1 MYILCIIISQFTL
14 ITSRC
19 LGYLISYLG
28 IPSGAS
34 TCAGMTMEND
44 QWPIMPIF
52 QTIKVV
58 LVLAIGIGYDTL
70 LIRFLKKRNQ
80 SIGPGQVRLV
90 PWKSSNDSGNSDEN
104 NILVP
109 VSATIISLVGI
120 FVIFGIAFS
129 FTQSMIRFGD
139 DDPTYNDNAKGRWKS
154 TVLIFNALMSIRMPV
169 LLGLTIRSA
178 KNKKPAPK
186 IPIGPMF
193 HDDDDSNS
201 NNTLEEDQE
210 EKENSVGNFQQEVE
224 NNENVNA
231 ISIIS
236 GHVIQ
241 ETSF

>member
-1 MYILCIIISQFTL
+1 
-14 ITSRC
+14 
-19 LGYLISYLG
+19 
-28 IPSGAS
+28 
-34 TCAGMTMEND
+34 MENE

-129 FTQSMIRFGD
+129 FTQRQDYACLINKSKKCFSGQRI
-139 DDPTYNDNAKGRWKS
+139 GR
-154 TVLIFNALMSIRMPV
+154 
-169 LLGLTIRSA
+169 
-178 KNKKPAPK
+178 
-186 IPIGPMF
+186 
-193 HDDDDSNS
+193 
-201 NNTLEEDQE
+201 TL
-210 EKENSVGNFQQEVE
+210 F
-224 NNENVNA
+224 
-231 ISIIS
+231 I
-236 GHVIQ
+236 
-241 ETSF
+241 

>member
-1 MYILCIIISQFTL
+1 MKHSHHAYCLGNKAVCLLSSF
-14 ITSRC
+14 SF

-34 TCAGMTMEND
+34 TCAGITMENG
-44 QWPIMPIF
+44 WPIMPIF

-90 PWKSSNDSGNSDEN
+90 PWKSSNDSSGSDDN

-109 VSATIISLVGI
+109 VSATIISLVSV
-120 FVIFGIAFS
+120 FVAIGIAFS
-129 FTQSMIRFGD
+129 VMVRFG
-139 DDPTYNDNAKGRWKS
+139 NDNPKGKWKS
-154 TVLIFNALMSIRMPV
+154 TVLIFNAFMSIRMPV

-178 KNKKPAPK
+178 KKKKPAPK

-193 HDDDDSNS
+193 HDDDDSN
-201 NNTLEEDQE
+201 TLEPEEESANIQE
-210 EKENSVGNFQQEVE
+210 G

-231 ISIIS
+231 ISVIS

>member
-1 MYILCIIISQFTL
+1 MLEISQHL
-14 ITSRC
+14 PASMKIPIITFRLEIKAVC
-19 LGYLISYLG
+19 LLSSFSFPGYLISYVG

-34 TCAGMTMEND
+34 NCAGITMENG
-44 QWPIMPIF
+44 WPIMPIF

-90 PWKSSNDSGNSDEN
+90 PWKSSNDSSGSDDN

-109 VSATIISLVGI
+109 VSATIISLVGV
-120 FVIFGIAFS
+120 FVTIGIAAS
-129 FTQSMIRFGD
+129 FMDRYGD
-139 DDPTYNDNAKGRWKS
+139 TTNTKGRWKS
-154 TVLIFNALMSIRMPV
+154 TVLIFNAFMSIRMPV

-178 KNKKPAPK
+178 KKKKPAPK
-186 IPIGPMF
+186 IPSRPMF
-193 HDDDDSNS
+193 HDDDDDSNMDP
-201 NNTLEEDQE
+201 EDESVNFQE
-210 EKENSVGNFQQEVE
+210 E
-224 NNENVNA
+224 NNGNVNA
-231 ISIIS
+231 ISVIS

>member
-1 MYILCIIISQFTL
+1 MIIYIIISEFTL
-14 ITSRC
+14 IISLC

-109 VSATIISLVGI
+109 VSATIISLVGV
-120 FVIFGIAFS
+120 FACFGIAFS
-129 FTQSMIRFGD
+129 LKEND
-139 DDPTYNDNAKGRWKS
+139 DAKGRWKS
-154 TVLIFNALMSIRMPV
+154 TVLIFNAFMSIRMPV

-193 HDDDDSNS
+193 HDDDDSNT

-241 ETSF
+241 ETCF

>member
-1 MYILCIIISQFTL
+1 
-14 ITSRC
+14 
-19 LGYLISYLG
+19 
-28 IPSGAS
+28 
-34 TCAGMTMEND
+34 
-44 QWPIMPIF
+44 
-52 QTIKVV
+52 
-58 LVLAIGIGYDTL
+58 
-70 LIRFLKKRNQ
+70 
-80 SIGPGQVRLV
+80 
-90 PWKSSNDSGNSDEN
+90 
-104 NILVP
+104 
-109 VSATIISLVGI
+109 
-120 FVIFGIAFS
+120 
-129 FTQSMIRFGD
+129 MIRFGD
-139 DDPTYNDNAKGRWKS
+139 DDPTYNDKGRWKS

-193 HDDDDSNS
+193 HDDDDDDDSNT
-201 NNTLEEDQE
+201 NDTLEEDQE

>member
-1 MYILCIIISQFTL
+1 MKNTIITYRL
-14 ITSRC
+14 ENKAVC
-19 LGYLISYLG
+19 LLSSFSFPGYLISYLG

-34 TCAGMTMEND
+34 NCAGITMENGG
-44 QWPIMPIF
+44 PIMPIF

-90 PWKSSNDSGNSDEN
+90 PWKSSNDSGSDEN

-109 VSATIISLVGI
+109 VSATIISLVGV
-120 FVIFGIAFS
+120 FVTIGIAAS
-129 FTQSMIRFGD
+129 FMDRYGD
-139 DDPTYNDNAKGRWKS
+139 NTNTKGRWKS
-154 TVLIFNALMSIRMPV
+154 TVLIFNAFMSIRMPV

-178 KNKKPAPK
+178 KKKKPAPK

-193 HDDDDSNS
+193 HDDDDSN
-201 NNTLEEDQE
+201 TLEPEEESANIQE
-210 EKENSVGNFQQEVE
+210 E

-231 ISIIS
+231 ISVIS

>member
-1 MYILCIIISQFTL
+1 
-14 ITSRC
+14 
-19 LGYLISYLG
+19 
-28 IPSGAS
+28 
-34 TCAGMTMEND
+34 MEND